1 MYLEGLKQKIRLIEN
16 GLSSLPKGY
25 ISVKVINGK
34 AFSYL
39 QWTENGKKRSR
50 YLSPEEAEDV
60 KNKIEERKTLE
71 AELKKLKA
79 LNSDNSME
87 DAALYINNVRTGNSL
102 VKFAEGARKFAKRE
116 CYSIIENYIFRD
128 ESEKLLVLYG
138 LRRTGKT
145 TLIRQVINSMP
156 SSYVSLAAFLHI
168 KPGTTIS
175 DLNKDLL
182 TLEDKGFKYIFID
195 EITVLSD
202 FISGSAF
209 LADIFAASGMKIV
222 LSGTDSLGFMIAA
235 DDQLYDRCI
244 FIHTTF
250 IPYREFERVLGIKG
264 IDEYIRYGGTMC
276 ISGTEY
282 NSIPYAFENK
292 RTTGEY
298 VDSAIANNIQH
309 SLRFYQDGGHF
320 RSLYDLFEK
329 GELTS
334 AVNRVIEDINHRFTV
349 DVLTRDFVSS
359 DLSLS
364 ANNLRRDRK
373 NGSDILERIDR
384 EKVTERL
391 RYLLEI
397 KNKNEQSV
405 NIEKIHAD
413 EIKEY
418 LSILDLIKTIDVVSA
433 AGGKIISEKT
443 VVTQPGMRYTQAI
456 ALIDSLMK
464 DDEFSSLTFSE
475 KNAVEERILSEI
487 KGRMMEDIILME
499 TKNSMPDKNI
509 FKLQFGIGEFDMVIF
524 DKEKSVCSLYEI
536 KHSESVNKLQYKNL
550 INKEMCDK
558 VSVMFGEIQSKTV
571 IYRGVNCTEDGI
583 KYINAEEYLNS
594 LGDGRFNIWLR

>member
-1 MYLEGLKQKIRLIEN
+1 MYLEGLKLKIRLIEN
-16 GLSSLPKGY
+16 ALSSLPKGY

-39 QWTENGKKRSR
+39 QWTENGKKKSK
-50 YLSPEEAEDV
+50 YLSQEEAEDV
-60 KNKIEERKTLE
+60 KKEIEERKTLE
-71 AELKKLKA
+71 AELKKLKS
-79 LNSDNSME
+79 LNSDNSKE
-87 DAALYINNVRTGNSL
+87 DASLYINNVRTGNSL
-102 VKFAEGARKFAKRE
+102 VKFAEGARKFKKRE
-116 CYSIIENYIFRD
+116 CYGIIDNYIFHD
-128 ESEKLLVLYG
+128 SSEKLLVLYG

-156 SSYVSLAAFLHI
+156 SSYVSLAAFLHV

-182 TLEDKGFKYIFID
+182 VLEDKGFRYVFID

-244 FIHTTF
+244 FVHTTF

-276 ISGTEY
+276 VSGTEY
-282 NSIPYAFENK
+282 NGIPYAFENS

-298 VDSAIANNIQH
+298 VDSAVANNIQH

-359 DLSLS
+359 DIAIT
-364 ANNLRRDRK
+364 ANNLRSDRI
-373 NGSDILERIDR
+373 NGTDILDRIDR

-391 RYLLEI
+391 KKILDI
-397 KNKNEQSV
+397 KNKNEQTIK
-405 NIEKIHAD
+405 IEEIHAT

-418 LSILDLIKTIDVVSA
+418 LSILDLIKSVDVLSA
-433 AGGKIISEKT
+433 AGGKLISQRT
-443 VVTQPGMRYTQAI
+443 VFTQPAMRYTQAL

-464 DDEFSSLTFSE
+464 DDEFSSLTYSE
-475 KNAVEERILSEI
+475 KNAVKGRILSEI
-487 KGRMMEDIILME
+487 KGRMMEDIILLE
-499 TKNSMPDKNI
+499 TQNAMPDKNI
-509 FKLQFGIGEFDMVIF
+509 FKLQFGIGEFDMVIL
-524 DKEKSVCSLYEI
+524 DKENSVCSLYEI
-536 KHSESVNKLQYKNL
+536 KHSESVNKSQYKNL
-550 INKEMCDK
+550 INEEMCDK
-558 VSVMFGEIQSKTV
+558 VSVMFGEIKSKAV
-571 IYRGVNCTEDGI
+571 IYRGVSCTEDGI
-583 KYINAEEYLNS
+583 EYINSEEFLNS
-594 LGDGRFNIWLR
+594 LGNGNSFLWLR